1 MKHDGQEPERPSL
14 FGAAMATYG
23 THVAVSVLSLVSV
36 LIVARVLGATGRG
49 EVAFLITIATLSSQ
63 FALLGIPDANG
74 NIAGARPEARPQL
87 ATNSLIFAAGFGLM
101 VATLVGALADLIPGL
116 TGELDRE
123 LVWVALAAIP
133 LGMARWSLNLLV
145 QADYAFE
152 ATNRAWLAGPLT
164 TVVAN
169 GVMALL
175 DELTVTTAIVA
186 WVGGQALSVAILVV
200 YVALHAGFGRPSLT
214 VGREALG
221 FGSKAY
227 VGRTLA
233 LGNTRADQWIVG
245 SIAGST
251 ELGLYSVAVAWA
263 EVMHYLPGVLV
274 MVQRPD
280 LVRATRERAGEFAAR
295 IFRVAIFLGI
305 ALTVVLVVAAPI
317 LCVTIFGE
325 EFRGSIDDLRVLALS
340 SVGVAAVYLLGNAL
354 IAQGR
359 PLHAS
364 ASEATALVA
373 SIGLNLVLVPLYGG
387 LGAAIAA
394 ALAFSIGG
402 ATVSVVFGKMLGV
415 PLRNLLPRGDEIPWL
430 WEKGREYLGVGR
442 D

>member
-1 MKHDGQEPERPSL
+1 M
-14 FGAAMATYG
+14 
-23 THVAVSVLSLVSV
+23 AVSVLSLASV

-49 EVAFLITIATLSSQ
+49 DVAFLVTIATLSSQ
-63 FALLGIPDANG
+63 FALFGIPDANG
-74 NIAGARPEARPQL
+74 NLAGARPELRPQL
-87 ATNSLIFAAGFGLM
+87 ATNSLVFALIFGLLA
-101 VATLVGALADLIPGL
+101 ATLVGGLADVVPGL

-123 LVWVALAAIP
+123 LVWIALAAIP
-133 LGMARWSLNLLV
+133 LGIARWCLNLLV
-145 QADYAFE
+145 QADYAFV
-152 ATNRAWLAGPLT
+152 ATNLAWLAGPLT
-164 TVVAN
+164 TVIAN
-169 GVMALL
+169 GVMAGLG
-175 DELTVTTAIVA
+175 ELTVTTAIGA
-186 WVGGQALSVAILVV
+186 WVGGQALSVAILIG
-200 YVALHAGFGRPSLT
+200 YVATHAGFGRPSLQ
-214 VGREALG
+214 VGREALS

-245 SIAGST
+245 SLAGSK

-263 EVMHYLPGVLV
+263 EVIHYLPGVLV

-280 LVRATRERAGEFAAR
+280 LVRSTREKAGEFAAR

-305 ALTVVLVVAAPI
+305 GLTVVLVVAAPL

-354 IAQGR
+354 IAQR
-359 PLHAS
+359 KPLHAS
-364 ASEATALVA
+364 AAEATALIA
-373 SIGLNLVLVPLYGG
+373 SIALNLVLVPLYGG

-402 ATVSVVFGKMLGV
+402 ATVSVVFSKMLHV
-415 PLRNLLPRGDEIPWL
+415 PLRALLPRGDELPWL
-430 WEKGREYLGVGR
+430 WRKAREYMGVARG
-442 D
+442 

>member
-1 MKHDGQEPERPSL
+1 M

-36 LIVARVLGATGRG
+36 LIVARVLGASGRG

-74 NIAGARPEARPQL
+74 NLASARPELRPQL
-87 ATNSLIFAAGFGLM
+87 ATNSLFFAAIFG
-101 VATLVGALADLIPGL
+101 VGAAAIVGALADLIPGL

-123 LVWVALAAIP
+123 LVWIALAAIP
-133 LGMARWSLNLLV
+133 LGIARWCLNLLV
-145 QADYAFE
+145 QADYAFM

-175 DELTVTTAIVA
+175 GELTVTTAIAA
-186 WVGGQALSVAILVV
+186 WVGGQALSVAILVG
-200 YVALHAGFGRPSLT
+200 YVALHAGFGRPSFA
-214 VGREALG
+214 VGREAVS
-221 FGSKAY
+221 FGAKAY

-233 LGNTRADQWIVG
+233 VGNTRADQWIVG
-245 SIAGST
+245 SIAGSN

-263 EVMHYLPGVLV
+263 EVIHYLPGVLV

-280 LVRATRERAGEFAAR
+280 LVRLSREKAGQFAAR
-295 IFRVAIFLGI
+295 IFRVAIFLGL
-305 ALTVVLVVAAPI
+305 ALTVALVVAAPI

-340 SVGVAAVYLLGNAL
+340 SVGVAAVFLLGNAL
-354 IAQGR
+354 IAQR
-359 PLHAS
+359 KPLHAS
-364 ASEATALVA
+364 AAEASALVA
-373 SIGLNLVLVPLYGG
+373 SIALNLVLVPIYGG

-394 ALAFSIGG
+394 ALAFTIGG
-402 ATVSVVFGKMLGV
+402 ATVSVVFSKMLRV
-415 PLRNLLPRGDEIPWL
+415 PLRDLLPRGDEIPWL
-430 WEKGREYLGVGR
+430 WRKAREYVGLAR
-442 D
+442 G